1 MASLLKY
8 IYKKAIR
15 KILVQNAFF
24 AQNAGILLE
33 WPVQVATGW
42 NFDQNGMWGFFAL
55 VHVQYQNIS
64 VGTQNIMEFK
74 TFEWTPRE
82 RV

>member
-1 MASLLKY
+1 M
-8 IYKKAIR
+8 
-15 KILVQNAFF
+15 
-24 AQNAGILLE
+24 
-33 WPVQVATGW
+33 QVATGW
-42 NFDQNGMWGFFAL
+42 NFDQNGMWGFIAL

-74 TFEWTPRE
+74 TFAWTPRE

>member
-1 MASLLKY
+1 
-8 IYKKAIR
+8 
-15 KILVQNAFF
+15 
-24 AQNAGILLE
+24 
-33 WPVQVATGW
+33 VQVATSR
-42 NFDQNGMWGFFAL
+42 NFDQNGMWGFIAS

-74 TFEWTPRE
+74 TLEWTPRE